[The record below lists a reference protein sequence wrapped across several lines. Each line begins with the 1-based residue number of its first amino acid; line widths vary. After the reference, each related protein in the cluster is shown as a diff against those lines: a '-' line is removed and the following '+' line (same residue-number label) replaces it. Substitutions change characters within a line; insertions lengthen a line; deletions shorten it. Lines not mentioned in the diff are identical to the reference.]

1 MPINLRIYL
10 FFRNTFFLN
19 IQTKEIRRA
28 PQVFRRFLSIFFITS
43 DVQQEEKDK
52 GEEAEPTVKK
62 KEEKKMAEKEKERE
76 KEDR

>member
-62 KEEKKMAEKEKERE
+62 KKRKK
-76 KEDR
+76 

>member
-43 DVQQEEKDK
+43 DVQ
-52 GEEAEPTVKK
+52 
-62 KEEKKMAEKEKERE
+62 
-76 KEDR
+76 